1 MKKILTYRSSRKVNA
16 VVISSLIVS
25 IIITNSFVI
34 FSPDVDTRSYNAI
47 LTSTISVGVALVVC
61 LVQVFRYKITIRKQK
76 RIEQST
82 SSEET
87 DDKWLN
93 YYYDNNKMHF
103 SICLFLI
110 LWLSAQGI
118 WLSQYEIVSNSI
130 ADAFWFIGYASFG
143 YFLFSLY
150 YHVFRREFEPL
161 VLILIAII
169 IIIVMIFVL
178 DIIVSALRLIS
189 TQELDFSVV
198 LVTLVYPV
206 LDAVLIFPAILIFLA
221 VRRISK
227 RQTALL
233 DNQETGQ
240 RRTEEEKTTLS
251 FSSLWILLLFV
262 MMVLS
267 AVGDIGYAFN
277 AAMGPDIVQRDLWI
291 WGIIFNTDHLCLAA
305 ALIGYRY
312 FFYFHKYNITIPEV

>member
-1 MKKILTYRSSRKVNA
+1 LKKTLTYRSSRKVNA
-16 VVISSLIVS
+16 VVISSLFVS
-25 IIITNSFVI
+25 VIITNSFVI

-76 RIEQST
+76 KIERST

-130 ADAFWFIGYASFG
+130 ADALWFIGYASFG
-143 YFLFSLY
+143 YFLYSLY

-189 TQELDFSVV
+189 TQEIDFSVV

-240 RRTEEEKTTLS
+240 RRKEEEKTRLS
-251 FSSLWILLLFV
+251 FSSLWILLLSV

-267 AVGDIGYAFN
+267 AIGDIGYAFS
-277 AAMGPDIVQRDLWI
+277 AAMGPDIVQRDIWI

>member
-1 MKKILTYRSSRKVNA
+1 
-16 VVISSLIVS
+16 
-25 IIITNSFVI
+25 
-34 FSPDVDTRSYNAI
+34 
-47 LTSTISVGVALVVC
+47 VALVVC

>member
-1 MKKILTYRSSRKVNA
+1 MKKILTYRSGRKVNT
-16 VVISSLIVS
+16 VVISSLFVS
-25 IIITNSFVI
+25 VIITNSFVI

-130 ADAFWFIGYASFG
+130 ADALWFIGYASFG
-143 YFLFSLY
+143 YFLYSLY

-189 TQELDFSVV
+189 TQEIDLSVV

-240 RRTEEEKTTLS
+240 RRKEEEKTRLS
-251 FSSLWILLLFV
+251 FSSLWILLLSV

-267 AVGDIGYAFN
+267 AIGDIGYAFS
-277 AAMGPDIVQRDLWI
+277 AAMGPDIVQRDIWI

>member
-267 AVGDIGYAFN
+267 AVGDIGYAFS

>member
-221 VRRISK
+221 VRRIRK
-227 RQTALL
+227 RQIALL

-267 AVGDIGYAFN
+267 AIGDIGYAFS
-277 AAMGPDIVQRDLWI
+277 AAMGPDIVQRDIWI

>member
-1 MKKILTYRSSRKVNA
+1 LKKILTYRSSRKVNA

-161 VLILIAII
+161 VLVLIAII

-189 TQELDFSVV
+189 TQELEFSVV

-251 FSSLWILLLFV
+251 FSSLWISLLFV

-267 AVGDIGYAFN
+267 AVGDIGYAFS
-277 AAMGPDIVQRDLWI
+277 AAMGPDIVQRDIWI